1 MKLAQ
6 KYQVFDDPVDVE
18 SKDLDRLKSHLTGWN
33 KLNEILLLGI
43 NEPDLR
49 RLVIMEL
56 MGSRRM
62 TIVNR
67 LLGRLATLQR
77 ERIKGRIAKLLV

>member
-1 MKLAQ
+1 MKIAQ

-18 SKDLDRLKSHLTGWN
+18 SKDFDRLKSHLTGWN

-62 TIVNR
+62 VIVNR
-67 LLGRLATLQR
+67 LLGRLATIQR
-77 ERIKGRIAKLLV
+77 ERIKVRIAKLLV

>member
-1 MKLAQ
+1 MKIAQ
-6 KYQVFDDPVDVE
+6 QYQVFDDPVDLD
-18 SKDLDRLKSHLTGWN
+18 SKDFDRLKNHLTGWN

-56 MGSRRM
+56 LGSQRM
-62 TIVNR
+62 VIVNR

-77 ERIKGRIAKLLV
+77 ERIHNRISKLML

>member
-1 MKLAQ
+1 MKITQ
-6 KYQVFDDPVDVE
+6 KYQVFDDPIEVD
-18 SKDLDRLKSHLTGWN
+18 SKDFERLKGYLTGWN

-49 RLVIMEL
+49 RLVVMEL

-62 TIVNR
+62 VIVNR
-67 LLGRLATLQR
+67 LLGRLGTIQR
-77 ERIKGRIAKLLV
+77 ERIKGRIAKLFV